1 MDSDNRLEAL
11 FEQARAH
18 PPRPSEALMA
28 RVMADATAAQA
39 RPVGTVQ
46 RFAGGFRALL
56 HKMGGGPAVGGMI
69 TASCLGFWLG
79 VAPPDGLPD
88 LAGQILV
95 PQDDT
100 VYDATALAGFGWDQD
115 EG

>member
-1 MDSDNRLEAL
+1 MNNMDSDNGLEAL

-28 RVMADATAAQA
+28 RIMADATAAQA
-39 RPVGTVQ
+39 QPL
-46 RFAGGFRALL
+46 GFVDRLRALL
-56 HKMGGGPAVGGMI
+56 HKLGGGPTVSGLI

-95 PQDDT
+95 QQSDT
-100 VYDATALAGFGWDQD
+100 AYEATDLAGFGWDQD